1 MTASYTASSSPTLD
15 ANHFAPPSLTRNNS
29 TRNNSKLLLQK
40 DKLIEELRLELAEIQ
55 IKVMEIEN
63 KGGGHMQ
70 GLEKALMEARVTN
83 ARLMEE
89 NESFQSLLMEKTLNG
104 DFSQKGVHAAQVSER
119 ATSSDGQAGSASL
132 ADELA
137 SAEDSEQDQEA
148 ERVRRLEVEVERQK
162 AENKALTLY
171 INKIIERILKHQG
184 GFETILSNADD
195 EVTTPAGPA
204 NKDKELPPPPAK
216 DGGEGQSI
224 LQRTKSLVYGRNK
237 PRPQSVIGPLAGSHS
252 ITENISTAPSIPLQR
267 NNQQRQSLILPRRA
281 GASGEFTSGGSGAA
295 AVVGNMYRGLEQDNV
310 STVSPGINSP
320 RSSYFN
326 LINRVP
332 SQPGGSRP
340 PTASD
345 QQPGGEAR
353 PGTSSADSSAAD
365 DAGEDAARR
374 AALDALNGG
383 GDPGD
388 AQANRPPSEAPSPPR
403 SLGSNRDDA
412 RQQAIL
418 HGNKVRP
425 LRLVAEEQQKKI
437 ANRAS
442 WMPNVGQWFNA
453 PGGAAGPGGGG

>member
-1 MTASYTASSSPTLD
+1 
-15 ANHFAPPSLTRNNS
+15 
-29 TRNNSKLLLQK
+29 
-40 DKLIEELRLELAEIQ
+40 
-55 IKVMEIEN
+55 MEIEN

-104 DFSQKGVHAAQVSER
+104 DFSQKGVHAAR
-119 ATSSDGQAGSASL
+119 ASSSDGQPLSASL

-195 EVTTPAGPA
+195 EVSTPAPA
-204 NKDKELPPPPAK
+204 LPNKDKELPPPPAK
-216 DGGEGQSI
+216 EGGQQEPQSI

-237 PRPQSVIGPLAGSHS
+237 PRPQSVVGPLAGSHS
-252 ITENISTAPSIPLQR
+252 ITENPSTAPSIPLQR
-267 NNQQRQSLILPRRA
+267 SNTQRQSLITPRRA
-281 GASGEFTSGGSGAA
+281 GASGEFNSGAA
-295 AVVGNMYRGLEQDNV
+295 AVVGNMYRGLDQENV

-332 SQPGGSRP
+332 SQPGGPRP
-340 PTASD
+340 PTSEPPAAA
-345 QQPGGEAR
+345 GESR
-353 PGTSSADSSAAD
+353 PGTSSADGSAAD
-365 DAGEDAARR
+365 GAAEDARR

-383 GDPGD
+383 GEPSD
-388 AQANRPPSEAPSPPR
+388 AAYRPPPSEAPSPPR
-403 SLGSNRDDA
+403 SLGSNRDDG

-425 LRLVAEEQQKKI
+425 LRLVAEEQQKKN

-453 PGGAAGPGGGG
+453 AGGGPAGPGGGG

>member
-1 MTASYTASSSPTLD
+1 LTASYTASSSPTLD
-15 ANHFAPPSLTRNNS
+15 ANHFAPPSLTRSNS

-40 DKLIEELRLELAEIQ
+40 DKLIEELRLELAELQ
-55 IKVMEIEN
+55 IKLMEIEN

-104 DFSQKGVHAAQVSER
+104 DFSQKGVHAARVSEG
-119 ATSSDGQAGSASL
+119 ASSSDGQPLSASL

-195 EVTTPAGPA
+195 EVSTPAPA
-204 NKDKELPPPPAK
+204 LPNKDKELPPPPVK
-216 DGGEGQSI
+216 DGQQEPQSI

-237 PRPQSVIGPLAGSHS
+237 PRPQSVVGPLTGSPS
-252 ITENISTAPSIPLQR
+252 ITENPSTAPSIPLQR
-267 NNQQRQSLILPRRA
+267 SNTQRQSLATPRRA
-281 GASGEFTSGGSGAA
+281 GASGEFGSSGAA
-295 AVVGNMYRGLEQDNV
+295 ALVGNMYRGLDQENV

-326 LINRVP
+326 LINRAP
-332 SQPGGSRP
+332 SQPGGPRP
-340 PTASD
+340 PTSERPAAASD
-345 QQPGGEAR
+345 NR
-353 PGTSSADSSAAD
+353 PGTSSADGSAAD
-365 DAGEDAARR
+365 DAAEDARR

-383 GDPGD
+383 GEPSD
-388 AQANRPPSEAPSPPR
+388 AGNRPPSEAPSPPR
-403 SLGSNRDDA
+403 SLGSNRDDG
-412 RQQAIL
+412 RQQAVL

-425 LRLVAEEQQKKI
+425 LRLVAEEQQKKN

-453 PGGAAGPGGGG
+453 AGGGPAGPGGGG

>member
-1 MTASYTASSSPTLD
+1 
-15 ANHFAPPSLTRNNS
+15 
-29 TRNNSKLLLQK
+29 
-40 DKLIEELRLELAEIQ
+40 
-55 IKVMEIEN
+55 MEMEN

-70 GLEKALMEARVTN
+70 RLEKALMEARVTN

-104 DFSQKGVHAAQVSER
+104 DFSQKGVHAAQLSETAR
-119 ATSSDGQAGSASL
+119 ASSSDGQPLSASL

-148 ERVRRLEVEVERQK
+148 ERVRRLEVDVERQK

-195 EVTTPAGPA
+195 EASPAAAPPV

-216 DGGEGQSI
+216 EGGQQEPQSI

-237 PRPQSVIGPLAGSHS
+237 ARPQSVIGPLAGSQS
-252 ITENISTAPSIPLQR
+252 ITENPSTAPSIPLQR
-267 NNQQRQSLILPRRA
+267 SNPQRQSLITPRRA
-281 GASGEFTSGGSGAA
+281 GASGEFNSGAA
-295 AVVGNMYRGLEQDNV
+295 AVVGNMYRGLDHENV

-326 LINRVP
+326 LINRTP
-332 SQPGGSRP
+332 SQPSSSRP
-340 PTASD
+340 PTSEPAAGD
-345 QQPGGEAR
+345 NR
-353 PGTSSADSSAAD
+353 PGSSADSAAAD
-365 DAGEDAARR
+365 DPDEARR

-383 GDPGD
+383 GDPADGGGGSG
-388 AQANRPPSEAPSPPR
+388 NRPPSEAPSPPR
-403 SLGSNRDDA
+403 SLGSNRDDG
-412 RQQAIL
+412 RQQQAIL
-418 HGNKVRP
+418 QGNKVRP
-425 LRLVAEEQQKKI
+425 LRLVAEEQQKKS
-437 ANRAS
+437 AANNRAS

-453 PGGAAGPGGGG
+453 AGGAAGPAGGGGGGGG